1 MSESKGMKEI
11 CIRYELQ
18 EIPNLVGE
26 LSEDYLPKGRITEL
40 NIYRFKKKKQLPKK
54 RAAWTKVW
62 KEANL
67 GLKNSREIS
76 LVRI

>member
-40 NIYRFKKKKQLPKK
+40 NIYRFKKKK
-54 RAAWTKVW
+54 TVT
-62 KEANL
+62 
-67 GLKNSREIS
+67 
-76 LVRI
+76 